1 MSPSRVRIS
10 FAAIRLAACVCLV
23 IACGAFAPVLAGPLA
38 DCETAYLAGDLAA
51 SRGAAETA
59 LAAEPADFAAHWML
73 ARVLIDLGNRE
84 TAKPTREALYAEAEK
99 QARRATELQPA
110 DTWGHHYLAASL
122 GKLALSAGGKRK
134 IQLSK
139 EVRDEADRAVELDPL
154 NDRSLHILGRWNRE
168 IANLSPFLKLA
179 AKVVYGGVP
188 KGASNAQAVELFQ
201 RAMAI
206 DPARLSH
213 RLELGVT
220 YLDMD
225 RAQEAIPLFQS
236 VLDLPAREPNDG
248 DYKAQAAKLLP
259 KAQRQAKEPPRD
271 ISR

>member
-10 FAAIRLAACVCLV
+10 FADMRLTACVCLV
-23 IACGAFAPVLAGPLA
+23 IACGAFAPVLAGPRE

-51 SRGAAETA
+51 SRDAAEAA
-59 LAAEPADFAAHWML
+59 LAVVPADAAAHWML

-84 TAKPTREALYAEAEK
+84 TARPAREALYVEAEK
-99 QARRATELQPA
+99 QARRASELQPA

-139 EVRDEADRAVELDPL
+139 EVRDEANRAVELDPR

-188 KGASNAQAVELFQ
+188 EGASNAQAVELFQ

-206 DPARLSH
+206 DPARLS
-213 RLELGVT
+213 LELGVT
-220 YLDMD
+220 YLEMD

-259 KAQRQAKEPPRD
+259 KAQRLAKEPPRD